1 MAERGRRRRDRAPGE
16 HTHPH
21 QQVTTPAGRSHLR
34 GGAREGD
41 QGSSAQRLDRIERAD
56 RAFEL
61 FCRGRT
67 PAEIA
72 RQLDVSWSTAAR
84 DIRSH
89 LRRLDL
95 DLSVSQRL
103 RLARALAAQQ
113 AIARAAWARLERE
126 AELEEAWLRGEL
138 DRVRRRI
145 LRPRI
150 GGAAE
155 RGQLPSGA
163 NDPPREAA
171 DGGGDEGG
179 GDRAGMVVA
188 EEFITP
194 RLYFHQAH
202 LLSVVLAAEREI
214 ARLQGLYDLA
224 DVSGADV
231 HVFVSRQ
238 QDDPER
244 PWVTTENGLP
254 IAAPAEPHRDAP

>member
-1 MAERGRRRRDRAPGE
+1 MAERGRRQRDRADNE
-16 HTHPH
+16 DTL
-21 QQVTTPAGRSHLR
+21 TTRQNTEPAGAARARR
-34 GGAREGD
+34 GGRPPD
-41 QGSSAQRLDRIERAD
+41 QPPAAQHLDRTERAD
-56 RAFEL
+56 RAFDL
-61 FCRGRT
+61 FCRGHT
-67 PAEIA
+67 PTEIA
-72 RQLDVSWSTAAR
+72 RHLDVSWSTAAR

-103 RLARALAAQQ
+103 RLARAIGAQQ

-145 LRPRI
+145 LRS
-150 GGAAE
+150 GTDGAAE
-155 RGQLPSGA
+155 RGHLSSGA
-163 NDPPREAA
+163 SDPLRAAA
-171 DGGGDEGG
+171 DRNDNAGGHDGDGIVI
-179 GDRAGMVVA
+179 AQ
-188 EEFITP
+188 EFITP

-214 ARLQGLYDLA
+214 ARLQGLYDLT
-224 DVSGADV
+224 DVSGAAV

-238 QDDPER
+238 QDDAER

-254 IAAPAEPHRDAP
+254 IAAPAESSRDAP